1 MKIYYKSLS
10 RFGEGEYNRYLSLTD
25 KTRKEAIARMRIE
38 NDRRRSILG
47 EALARLGISKLA
59 DCREEDISFTRTEKG
74 KPICDKENVFFNISH
89 CGDTVVC
96 AVDDQNVGIDFE
108 KMRKVEARVT
118 EIACT
123 DSDKQF
129 IFGGSSPDPD
139 GYITDRGALKRFFT
153 VWTAKEAYF
162 KFIGIGVIGL
172 LTVSYSDI
180 KANCQ
185 TLEKDGFMLS
195 VYSENEKN
203 ALEFIEVL

>member
-10 RFGEGEYNRYLSLTD
+10 RFGDDEYSLYLSMTD
-25 KTRKEAIARMRIE
+25 DVRREALSRMRIE
-38 NDRRRSILG
+38 NDRRRSVLG
-47 EALARLGISKLA
+47 ESLARLGISKLA
-59 DCREEDISFTRTEKG
+59 DCREEDINFSRTEKG
-74 KPICDKENVFFNISH
+74 KPICDKENAFFNISH

-129 IFGGSSPDPD
+129 IFGDRMPDID
-139 GYITDRGALKRFFT
+139 EIITDSDVLRRFFT

-162 KFIGIGVIGL
+162 KFVGIGVIGL

-185 TLEKDGFMLS
+185 TLEKDGYMMS